1 MTAGAGLSSGVERSD
16 NLRTRVKGEAD
27 LRAEPAA
34 ASAVESCQGDALWR
48 FGAKRQKKMGTRDAR
63 PQSLWLKG
71 LLLFLAALF
80 LSTFFLGC
88 HVSIL
93 PFHCSWMCG

>member
-16 NLRTRVKGEAD
+16 NLRTRVKGE
-27 LRAEPAA
+27 
-34 ASAVESCQGDALWR
+34 AVESCQGDALWR